1 MKTAKFL
8 ILIALVAALVAGCG
22 GSSDS
27 ASLQSD
33 DVAVVGDSHISK
45 ADYDALIAQ
54 AKRSFAQQTP
64 PRKFPTQGT
73 PEFQTIRGQAVTLL
87 VQQAEREEKATS
99 EGITITEKQIDARLA
114 QIKKQYFQ
122 NSEAKYK
129 AQLTKQHL
137 TEDQVRKDIRAQLIS
152 EAVFKKVTN
161 DVKIDDGEVHDYYIA
176 HPQLYSKAQT
186 RDVRHILVKS
196 KAQRRPDLRAAEGR
210 QHQDL
215 VHPGEEVL
223 AGPELEGQLRQADRL
238 EGSDRRG
245 VRQGR
250 VLREDERDPRAD
262 PRRAVRLVR
271 DRARLGRA
279 PALDDAGE
287 AGVVDDQA
295 AAEAA
300 EAEPGDDRLGQQPL
314 EELLRRQEDQ
324 VPGRVHAVARSVHV
338 DHVDEHLHLG
348 PLSYVAR
355 GRARRAPGADR
366 ATPARVPLGP

>member
-27 ASLQSD
+27 AKLQSD

-64 PRKFPTQGT
+64 PRKFPAQGT

-99 EGITITEKQIDARLA
+99 EGITVTEKQIDARLA

-129 AQLTKQHL
+129 AQLAKQHL

-161 DVKIDDGEVHDYYIA
+161 DV
-176 HPQLYSKAQT
+176 
-186 RDVRHILVKS
+186 RHILVKS
-196 KAQRRPDLRAAEGR
+196 KGSADSIYVHQKTANTETWCTLAKKFSQDPSSKDNCGKLTVSKGQTVAEFDKVAFSEKTNTIHAPIHNAQYGWFVIEPVSG
-210 QHQDL
+210 
-215 VHPGEEVL
+215 VHPRSTT
-223 AGPELEGQLRQADRL
+223 PEKQVSATIQQQLKQQKQNQAMTDWVSSL
-238 EGSDRRG
+238 SKSFCSGKKIKYQVGFAPSP
-245 VRQGR
+245 
-250 VLREDERDPRAD
+250 DPCA
-262 PRRAVRLVR
+262 
-271 DRARLGRA
+271 
-279 PALDDAGE
+279 
-287 AGVVDDQA
+287 
-295 AAEAA
+295 
-300 EAEPGDDRLGQQPL
+300 
-314 EELLRRQEDQ
+314 
-324 VPGRVHAVARSVHV
+324 STT
-338 DHVDEHLHLG
+338 
-348 PLSYVAR
+348 S
-355 GRARRAPGADR
+355 
-366 ATPARVPLGP
+366 TNTST

>member
-33 DVAVVGDSHISK
+33 DVAVVGDTHISK
-45 ADYDALIAQ
+45 SDYDALIAQ

-64 PRKFPTQGT
+64 PRKFPAQGT

-99 EGITITEKQIDARLA
+99 EGITITEKQIDDRLT

-129 AQLTKQHL
+129 AQLAKQHL
-137 TEDQVRKDIRAQLIS
+137 TDAQVRKDIRAQLIS

-161 DVKIDDGEVHDYYIA
+161 DVKVNDGEVHDYYIA

-196 KAQRRPDLRAAEGR
+196 KAQRRPDLRAAQGR

-223 AGPELEGQLRQADRL
+223 AGPELEGQRRQADRSK
-238 EGSDRRG
+238 GQTVAG

-250 VLREDERDPRAD
+250 VLREDERDLT
-262 PRRAVRLVR
+262 RRFKTRST
-271 DRARLGRA
+271 
-279 PALDDAGE
+279 AG
-287 AGVVDDQA
+287 
-295 AAEAA
+295 
-300 EAEPGDDRLGQQPL
+300 
-314 EELLRRQEDQ
+314 
-324 VPGRVHAVARSVHV
+324 S
-338 DHVDEHLHLG
+338 
-348 PLSYVAR
+348 
-355 GRARRAPGADR
+355 
-366 ATPARVPLGP
+366 